1 MKKEID
7 YYGTKDSYIHLKF
20 GDIRKMYN
28 FTKELEKKYPDFTR
42 EYAKYWNCEKSK
54 FTSPFQVVSYIYDK
68 NIPINLYYNFTD
80 TLVKDREEVIDYL
93 VRENS
98 YVYSLNE
105 K

>member
-1 MKKEID
+1 
-7 YYGTKDSYIHLKF
+7 
-20 GDIRKMYN
+20 MYN

-54 FTSPFQVVSYIYDK
+54 FTSPFQIVSYIYDK
-68 NIPINLYYNFTD
+68 NIPVNLYYNFTD